1 MKVLYICAD
10 AGIPLDG
17 TKGASVHVRQTI
29 AALTRRGV
37 DVTVLALR
45 PGVPGPIAG
54 RVISAGALI
63 GRLQG
68 RAGGRVAAQATALAS
83 APDLDVQVPF
93 SPGDV
98 DVIYERYSLW
108 SLAGAV
114 LAERLAAPLVLEVNA
129 PLVEEQSRYRQL
141 DLRGVAVEIERFLAR
156 RADALLCVSSTLRDR
171 FARLRG
177 SREGVHLF
185 PNAVDLER
193 FQEAVTSPQGAG
205 ARKAGDTVIMFT
217 GSFKPW
223 HGVKDL
229 LQAFA
234 LLLNDQRRTR
244 LVLVGGGPERESLM
258 RCAVELRIEAN
269 VTFTG
274 AVSPEEGPALVA
286 LADIAVASYIPLN
299 DFYFSPLK
307 LGEYLAA
314 GLPVVATACGD
325 LDPLLRDG
333 VSSLR
338 VPPGNVPALAR
349 ALGRLTGDPELRRRL
364 GRAGRR
370 VAEENLSLEAA
381 TTRLLRLLVSL
392 GESGAADRTSAAP

>member
-29 AALTRRGV
+29 DALTRRGV

-45 PGVPGPIAG
+45 PGASDAVAG
-54 RVISAGALI
+54 RVLSAGTLL

-68 RAGGRVAAQATALAS
+68 RAGGRVAAQAAALAS
-83 APDLDVQVPF
+83 ARDLDAQVPF

-114 LAERLAAPLVLEVNA
+114 LADRLSAPLVLEVNA
-129 PLVEEQSRYRQL
+129 PLVQEQSRYRQL
-141 DLRGVAVEIERFLAR
+141 DLVGVAVEIEGFLAR
-156 RADALLCVSSTLRDR
+156 RADALLCVSSTLRER

-177 SREGVHLF
+177 SRERLYLF
-185 PNAVDLER
+185 PNTVDIDR
-193 FQEAVTSPQGAG
+193 FREAVTSPRVAG
-205 ARKAGDTVIMFT
+205 ACEAGDTVIMFT

-234 LLLNDQRRTR
+234 LLLDHQKRTR
-244 LVLVGGGPERESLM
+244 LILVGDGPERESLM
-258 RCAVELRIEAN
+258 RCAVDLRIESN

-274 AVSPEEGPALVA
+274 AVNHEEVPALLA
-286 LADIAVASYIPLN
+286 SADIAVAPYVPLN

-307 LGEYLAA
+307 LVEYFAA
-314 GLPVVATACGD
+314 SLPVVVTACGD
-325 LDPLLRDG
+325 LDPLMRDG

-338 VPPGNVPALAR
+338 VPPGDVPALAR
-349 ALGRLTGDPELRRRL
+349 ALRRLTEDADLRRCL

-370 VAEENLSLEAA
+370 IAEEHLSLEAA
-381 TTRLLRLLVSL
+381 TARLVRLLESL
-392 GESGAADRTSAAP
+392 GEAGSADRRSAAP